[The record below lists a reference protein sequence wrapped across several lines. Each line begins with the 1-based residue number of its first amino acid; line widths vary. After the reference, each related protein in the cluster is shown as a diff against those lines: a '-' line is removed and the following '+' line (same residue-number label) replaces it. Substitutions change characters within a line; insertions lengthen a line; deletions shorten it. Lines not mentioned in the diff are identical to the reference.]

1 MRTCGPILRT
11 PLTHEQWWNHLTLAK
26 SKVSRMTQLWAHKH
40 ADIHRHTHHV
50 YIVQTTHTQV
60 AYTHTCIQHT
70 ICCMQFINFMGVIFE
85 EFCIYICNCWHSVQV
100 LILLVKYVF
109 ANLQVLVVLLFSHSQ
124 ALSWCSE
131 FLHSCYA
138 LNWAVPTSFLIH
150 WHSDICRQMYCTTA
164 DLWNCNYIDSIPQD
178 TNDRNTHELLCT
190 CTHTVH
196 CS

>member
-1 MRTCGPILRT
+1 MWSYPENAPHSWTVVKPSYIG
-11 PLTHEQWWNHLTLAK
+11 QVK
-26 SKVSRMTQLWAHKH
+26 SKPNDSIVSTQTC
-40 ADIHRHTHHV
+40 RHS
-50 YIVQTTHTQV
+50 QTHTPCIHCTNNPHTGSIH
-60 AYTHTCIQHT
+60 THTCIQHT

-150 WHSDICRQMYCTTA
+150 WHSDICRQMYCTIA